1 MPSRITFLFADDK
14 ELFRKAVLD
23 SIKDQDKIICVG
35 EAGNG
40 AELLKLLKTKQAQVI
55 LLDLEMPVMDGNE
68 AMSRIM
74 KMYPDSKILILS
86 YHYEAELVEDYLVR
100 GARGYL
106 CKDALSGNVQLLVEA
121 IEKIHAGEVF
131 VHHLPVLTKNNFTR
145 HQIEL
150 IPLMCEDMTNKEI
163 AEHLGIHQRSVEKR
177 KQKLFSKTNTE
188 SSTSFLKFA
197 IKKGFDFLER
207 KIK

>member
-14 ELFRKAVLD
+14 ELFRKAILQNITHQQRI
-23 SIKDQDKIICVG
+23 SCIGQ
-35 EAGNG
+35 AANG
-40 AELLKLLKTKQAQVI
+40 AELLKLLKIKRPHVV

-68 AMSRIM
+68 AMRRM
-74 KMYPDSKILILS
+74 MELYPDSKILILS
-86 YHYEAELVEDYLVR
+86 YHYEAELVENYLSR

-106 CKDALSGNVQLLVEA
+106 CKDAISGNVQLLLDA
-121 IEKIHAGEVF
+121 IEKIHDGEVF

-145 HQIEL
+145 YQIEL

-163 AEHLGIHQRSVEKR
+163 AEVLGIHQRSVEKR
-177 KQKLFSKTNTE
+177 KQRLFSKTNTE
-188 SSTSFLKFA
+188 SSSSFLKFA

>member
-1 MPSRITFLFADDK
+1 M
-14 ELFRKAVLD
+14 
-23 SIKDQDKIICVG
+23 
-35 EAGNG
+35 
-40 AELLKLLKTKQAQVI
+40 LKLLKIKRPHVV

-68 AMSRIM
+68 AMRRM
-74 KMYPDSKILILS
+74 MELYPDSKILILS
-86 YHYEAELVEDYLVR
+86 YHYEAELVENYLSR

-106 CKDALSGNVQLLVEA
+106 CKDAISGNVQLLLDA
-121 IEKIHAGEVF
+121 IEKIHDGEVF

-145 HQIEL
+145 YQIEL

-163 AEHLGIHQRSVEKR
+163 AEVLGIHQRSVEKR
-177 KQKLFSKTNTE
+177 KQRLFSKTNTE